1 MFNSSFTLPSSA
13 CDKERYITDD
23 IFDDVLN
30 VSTNKSGDYFSNMS
44 EFKSKGKCEGVKAD
58 RITLRPSFGQL
69 KMSETRN
76 IQTSNFYGEESSREN
91 LD

>member
-1 MFNSSFTLPSSA
+1 MKNEDVSSFVFNSSFTLPSSA
-13 CDKERYITDD
+13 CDKDRYITDD

-44 EFKSKGKCEGVKAD
+44 EFKSKGKYESIKPD

-69 KMSETRN
+69 KKNEQARN
-76 IQTSNFYGEESSREN
+76 IQTSNF
-91 LD
+91 